1 MSPTRVSHSSRT
13 ILTSRRRAFPQL
25 RRHLAG
31 TLAVVAVLASFL
43 SISISVAVAPAA
55 LAASYRS
62 FTPAR
67 YQTNDNGAIELIGN
81 HNQTCLPNANTSG
94 IIPIATPAPVP
105 APVTCA
111 QLLASNSLGHNQT
124 FGTQTLSGPP
134 ITTVNGYIQLDA
146 DAGVLSTTAAAQTTL
161 NSSRADLNLPA
172 GSTVLFA
179 GLYWSGSAANNDPN
193 KDKVKL
199 LGPGDAA
206 YVQQTA
212 TTTDIDNPSAAGA
225 TGIYYQSFKDIT
237 SLVQTKGN
245 GSYWVGDVASTVSS
259 NTYAGWSMVVVLQN
273 SVYPVRNLSVF
284 DGFGKVSTATT
295 ADSTLDIPIGPFLTP
310 PGGTVN
316 ASVGFVAWEGD
327 ATITGDK
334 ALFKNGTAP
343 AGTPNSAFTTL
354 ADATSTANDFF
365 NSSITKNGVN
375 IASRFPNDVNNLGV
389 DIDQLAIPG
398 LLPNGAT
405 NATIRLTT
413 AGDTILPGVVTFAVD
428 LYTPSFPTI
437 TKTAVDLNGGTTVP
451 GDIVEYSITMT
462 NTGLDPA
469 INTVFTD
476 VMPVNTTYVP
486 GSLSSPSGV
495 VVGTYNAGTNTI
507 SANVGTGA
515 SSAAGGTM
523 NPNES
528 FTIKFRV
535 TVGAPAAGTVV
546 HNQAKLDYTAKTINK
561 PFSFKTNITDTPV
574 EDVANISI
582 LKGAT
587 ASPINAGD
595 PLVYTLTV
603 ANAGPNAASTTV
615 VTDKLP
621 AGVTFVS
628 ATPASANCTFTAPT
642 VSCALGTLPVGAGPV
657 ITINTTA
664 SATLA
669 SGSTLSNTAT
679 ISSATLDQSPSDNS
693 SAVSTSIVNKADV
706 QVTKTVSPTAPVPGS
721 PVTYTITV
729 TNAGPSIAR
738 TVQLSD
744 TLPTGFT
751 ATGMSPSVGTCT
763 LATKSC
769 ALGDVAVG
777 AGSAATVTVTGS
789 FVASATGSVTNS
801 ATASSATPDSAAGN
815 NTGAVISTL
824 APSADLKV
832 TKAASPTAAV
842 AGSPL
847 TYTITVENLGP
858 SVAKNVN
865 LTETLPSGFTATSL
879 SSTAGTCVLAGA
891 CALGD
896 LAVGTTTITVV
907 GTVDASYTG
916 STLVNSANAS
926 SSVTNDPS
934 TLNNS
939 ANVTTTVNKSADL
952 ELVKSSVTPSLTV
965 GQPVTYTLTVTNH
978 GPADA
983 QTVSISDPVPAG
995 VTFTTYPGCTLASN
1009 IVTCA
1014 PGTLASGASQTF
1026 TLTGSV
1032 SSAVSS
1038 IANTATVTSTTPDP
1052 GVYPN
1057 VATVTNT
1064 VASQADIKLTKT
1076 ATPNPVVA
1084 GSNVT
1089 YTLVVTNDGP
1099 SPANVVTVTDV
1110 FPADIVPTTFPAAC
1124 SFVSASNTVTCTYA
1138 TLSSGAS
1145 QAINIVAA
1153 VSPTLAAGAVGN
1165 TATAASQTPSDPT
1178 PSNNSATFVSTVTR
1192 SADLGVAKTPAT
1204 QSIIAGSNATW
1215 TVSVTNAGPSSA
1227 DGTLAVDTLPAGM
1240 MFVSAGG
1247 PGVTCTEAGG
1257 VISCP
1262 LGILAPAAP
1271 AVVVN
1276 VVAKI
1281 AASTPSGS
1289 TLTNNVSVSS
1299 ATPDP
1304 TPATASANVTTT
1316 ASADLV
1322 TAKTITPS
1330 SVQAGGTA
1338 TWNIVVTNNGP
1349 SDAQT
1354 VSLTDSIPTGFT
1366 PTGLSSTVG
1375 TCVLG
1380 TATCTVGTLAA
1391 GSSVTVQV
1399 TGTIAPSYAGTTMTN
1414 SATAS
1419 SPTLDPTMGD
1429 RTGTAVAT
1437 VTKLADLRVSKSASA
1452 DPVVAGD
1459 PITYTITL
1467 SNAGPSTATSVVLT
1481 DVIPSDV
1488 TGALTT
1494 SPGCAITAGT
1504 LTCSYASVA
1513 PGVPKVI
1520 TITGVVSPNATPGTL
1535 SNTASAS
1542 SATPEAT
1549 PADNSST
1556 VAVAVTGRADLVID
1570 KAADTTPAFVGDV
1583 FNWTIGVGNNGPSAA
1598 RNVVVTDTLPSVML
1612 ATTAVATTT
1621 AGSCSISGLAIT
1633 CALGTIAAGDVV
1645 AIKVKAK
1652 IDPAAAAG
1660 SLGNTASVTS
1670 TTPDPVTTN
1679 NASTATVPLERVA
1692 NLRLTKTATP
1702 TPVRA
1707 GNTIN
1712 WTITVVND
1720 GPSTADTTD
1729 ITDNLPAGVASAVFT
1744 PSQGTCS
1751 SGVCHLGTVQ
1761 PGATATVT
1769 VTVTVLPGFTAST
1782 LSNTASVRSVTPD
1795 STLANNDASS
1805 TTPVVQEADVAI
1817 AKSVTPTA
1825 LVAGSAAAY
1834 RLDVTNAGPST
1845 ASGTF
1850 VKDILPAGLTYGSA
1864 IPSVGGSCTYNAT
1877 SREVSCPLGLV
1888 APGATPF
1895 VTINVIV
1902 DPLQPTGSTI
1912 SNTGTVGSSTT
1923 DPSPSNNS
1931 STLSSPVTALANLS
1945 ISKSASPSPFVPGQ
1959 TGTYTITVS
1968 NGGPSA
1974 ATAVQV
1980 GDPVPAGFV
1989 VTGASSSA
1997 GTCTAGSTVSCVL
2010 GTVPPLT
2017 TVTVTVTGNVAPG
2030 QTSSLSNTATVTS
2043 ATPDPS
2049 PLDHSAT
2056 VVTPVAPSADI
2067 RIVKTVDRASVRAGE
2082 PLNYSL
2088 VVINDGPSTS
2098 AAVSVVEAPPAG
2110 ITITGITTPAGGCV
2124 PSGTG
2129 RTCQLGDVAP
2139 GSTVTISVTATVD
2152 AAQAAGALTNSAT
2165 ATSTSTPD
2173 PSSLNNTGT
2182 VPVNVSV
2189 AADVAVS
2196 KTVTPSVLVAGQPVT
2211 YTIDVTNN
2219 GPSMATG
2226 VALSDPMPTGIT
2238 ATAVTATAMTG
2249 TGCVLGGTVTCDIG
2263 TLAAGATV
2271 TVTITGSVSA
2281 AATSGTSI
2289 NTASIT
2295 TTSADPVS
2303 GNNSSSATGNLTSA
2317 ADLSLSKIGT
2327 PDPVTAGNAVS
2338 YQLSVRNAGP
2348 SNAAG
2353 AVVADT
2359 VPAGMVPTSA
2369 TWPSGSCSIVG
2380 RSVSCP
2386 IGAIANGATVVVTI
2400 AATVSSAMSAGPAA
2414 NTASVT
2420 SATPDPAPSNNS
2432 DTFVSTVN
2440 RSANL
2445 VASKSV
2451 SSPTVVAGNT
2461 LTYQI
2466 GVINNGPSTAEVA
2479 QLVDTIPAGMTI
2491 VSVVPTGGTCDT
2503 SGNTIT
2509 CDGGA
2514 LGVSSSLTAAVVVRV
2529 DAAQV
2534 AGTLTNSVTASSA
2547 TPDPTPVNT
2556 ASVPVAVTVAS
2567 DLKVTKTPSTTT
2579 LRAGDPLSFTIS
2591 VTNLGPSD
2599 AQSVVAAD
2607 TLPAGFT
2614 VTSITPSLGTC
2625 AGAVCSTATLAA
2637 GSTATIVVTGKVDS
2651 NVTASPITNAVAVTT
2666 ATADPVATNNNA
2678 NAPVTITTSA
2688 DLRLSKSASPASVVA
2703 GNTITWTINV
2713 VNDGPSD
2720 ALAATVTDM
2729 LPSGITGVVVS
2740 SSVGGCTALPCVLGT
2755 IVSGGSASVT
2765 ITATVTPGYNAATID
2780 NAASVTSTTPD
2791 SNTTNNAASVSAAVQ
2806 TKADISMVK
2815 TGPTT
2820 IVAGTGVSWALTV
2833 ANAGP
2838 SVARNVTVGDPVPE
2852 EVNGVTALPSAG
2864 TCAGQV
2870 SCSLG
2875 DLAPGASV
2883 TVTVSGTVASGA
2895 VGPLTNTATVAS
2907 PTPDPDE
2914 TDRTS
2919 TVVTAVTTSADVR
2932 VTKTVT
2938 PNPVRGGEA
2947 ATWTVSVTNLGP
2959 SDAQG
2964 VTLAEAL
2971 PTSVPVATLTPSQG
2985 SCSGV
2990 DCSFGAIAAGTTVT
3004 VNVVGVV
3011 APTTVAGAITNS
3023 ATATSPTPDPTP
3035 SNDTGSVTSNVV
3047 RAADL
3052 SIVKSATPEPVR
3064 AGELVTYTLAVTN
3077 AGPSSAESVV
3087 ASDTIPAG
3095 VSFATLPTGC
3105 SQTATTVNCNA
3116 AVVNQGETVFFNLT
3130 GIFDPTLALG
3140 STVNNSASVTAATTD
3155 PNTGNNSSTVAST
3168 VDTAADL
3175 SVVKT
3180 VSADP
3185 LVPGAAATYTVVVTN
3200 NGPSTARAT
3209 SVTDDVPT
3217 SFVATLVSTTV
3228 GTCTGLSSVS
3238 CVLGDLAAGASAAV
3252 TITGSIDPDTTSAI
3266 TNSASAASSTLDPSP
3281 SNNSSTITTPV
3292 APVADIVVTKSILT
3306 SPVVAGQPVQFLIK
3320 VKNTGPSTAAAVL
3333 VSDTIA
3339 LPLVLSSA
3347 SSTVG
3352 TCTTAVV
3359 CTLGALAPGVEA
3371 QIFITTDLPSS
3382 ASGAISNGASATTTT
3397 NQSSTTNDSDN
3408 VTAPVVRTVNLDI
3421 AKSVSPDPVPA
3432 GNTVTYTIVVH
3443 NNGPSDGVN
3452 VIASDT
3458 FITGL
3463 TPTAQDNAGCSLT
3476 GNVLSCLW
3484 PTLANGATQTV
3495 HVTTSVSSTLL
3506 ASGITNSATTRQQ
3519 ADPVASEK
3527 TATVTANVSTNA
3539 DLSLLKTVTP
3549 TTANAGDPVTYTLT
3563 VHNAGP
3569 AQALTPVV
3577 IDNLPAGIVP
3587 TAGAAFVVPSLG
3599 SCLVTGQ
3606 NVTCTMTGNAAVGSD
3621 TVITIP
3627 AVLAPT
3633 LEAGSPLNEATVSS
3647 VTTDPTT
3654 SNNTGRVPLLVTR
3667 SADLSVTK
3675 TPTAATAIAGQTVV
3689 WDIQVDNAGP
3699 SSAESVSVSD
3709 VLPVGM
3715 HFVSA
3720 TVTSSSGLIGTASCT
3735 NNNDVITCNLGTLAP
3750 AGQVNVQ
3757 LVASVDSDQPQGPVT
3772 NRATV
3777 SSSTPDPD
3785 TSNNTNGLPVTIQT
3799 AVDLGLVKT
3808 VDKATAKAG
3817 ESVVYTIT
3825 VTNYGPSDAASL
3837 SISDVLSGSLDFG
3850 TPTASVGS
3858 CTISVVALSCLAPT
3872 LANGTS
3878 LTVQIPAIIRST
3890 TAPGPLGNSASVSS
3904 LTTEM
3909 TGPVAHA
3916 NTGATSTT
3924 VSAESSLSITK
3935 TAVGGPFIAGGLAT
3949 WTLTV
3954 KNDGPSA
3961 AQNVQVTDTPP
3972 TFVTSPSASSAMASC
3987 LGLTCTLTNPL
3998 DAGDTATITV
4008 TGTIPADYLGADVTN
4023 SATVTSPTNP
4033 TTPTPATVTTPVV
4046 TSADLSVVKSSTPNS
4061 VIAGQTISWTITVS
4075 NAGPS
4080 DAQAVQVADSLP
4092 GNVTITSVVP
4102 QQGTC
4107 SGSLSCSVGLIPAGA
4122 SRIVTIT
4129 GTVDSDTS
4137 ATSVGNTA
4145 TVSSPTPD
4153 PDTGDRTGSVSTP
4166 LTFQA
4171 LLGLTK
4177 VANSATAIPGRP
4189 ISWTINVSN
4198 SGSSTARFVEI
4209 SDTLPDG
4216 LTGTAF
4222 IPSQGTCDAV
4232 GTCLLGD
4239 ITAGS
4244 TVTIEVTA
4252 VVDANVTAAMLDN
4265 SVGAQTTTPHGA
4277 DPSASSSTPV
4287 TPRADLHI
4295 TKRGAPNPVVAGE
4308 DITWTIDVR
4317 NDGPSDAA
4325 AVVVQDDLPTSL
4337 AMISQGAC
4345 TGPIA
4350 NPGVST
4356 YSCPVGVLAAGTA
4369 TSFTLVSTVPSAS
4382 LLSTATNSANVASP
4396 TVDPDTTDNATTA
4409 QVRVTTSANL
4419 SVVKTITTSP
4429 VVAGSP
4435 VSWNI
4440 AVTNGGS
4447 SVARGVQISDV
4458 LPTGI
4463 TNVIATPDQGSC
4475 VVTATLSCDLTD
4487 VAAGTTVNVA
4497 VTADVL
4503 SSYVAGTITNT
4514 ATASSSTPDPTPD
4527 NTDSVT
4533 APATTSANIS
4543 VTKVGPATIVAGED
4557 ISWTITVNNAGPSDA
4572 QNVTMDD
4579 LLPTGVRFV
4588 SASSTL
4594 GGCVGSLHCELST
4607 MPANTS
4613 ATITV
4618 NGTVDADFLGS
4629 ALGNQ
4634 ATIDSSTPDPTLID
4648 HFINRLTLVSTSA
4661 DLRVTKAATP
4671 SPATPGSPITW
4682 VVTVHN
4688 SGPSTARSLD
4698 LTDTLPAGLHAVT
4711 WSAGQGT
4718 CNGAG
4723 LCDLGDLRPGEDAVV
4738 TVAATVDAN
4747 VTAALSNTAS
4757 VVSTTPLANTTDDNI
4772 TLNTPVVPNADVSI
4786 TKTGPGGAVV
4796 PGAAVSWNIVVSN
4809 AGPSVAHSVVVTD
4822 VLPASLDLSTVTV
4835 TSPCTVTSG
4844 TMSCALGSINPNT
4857 SVTLTVSGTILA
4869 SATDPI
4875 LSNIAT
4881 VASPDDTTPG
4891 NNSSEARNPT
4901 SPDPDLVVTV
4911 TPSATTAT
4919 AGQALGFTITVANQ
4933 GISDA
4938 ANSVLTFVVP
4948 AGYTLTSVNGCIVT
4962 GGIATC
4968 NLGTMT
4974 PGQTSTFTLV
4984 GLVGAAY
4991 LGGLLDLT
4999 ARVTTTTG
5007 ETYAANNTNTG
5018 TVATTG
5024 SASLSL
5030 TKTANV
5036 ANATFGDVVTYT
5048 VALSNAGPS
5057 IAPNATIIDDL
5068 PAALDVQSA
5077 TAPGATCTTELH
5089 RVVCVSNSLAVGD
5102 SIIAT
5107 ITAKVVATGTLNN
5120 NATGSA
5126 TVSGTVNQPTANAVV
5141 TVPAAARLRIS
5152 KTVNTAKARIND
5164 LLTYTIT
5171 ITNDGP
5177 DPGLGVVVDE
5187 PMAAA
5192 LELQSATT
5200 TTGTFDTPAKKWMV
5214 GTLANG
5220 QTSTLTVLA
5229 KVLSVGPITNTV
5241 TASGTDVLASQSAVT
5256 ANATVEASLASPS
5269 KLPVSGADSLRLL
5282 LIAAVLF
5289 VLGMAMVGADRRR
5302 RRYRSTH
5309 V

>member
-1 MSPTRVSHSSRT
+1 V
-13 ILTSRRRAFPQL
+13 
-25 RRHLAG
+25 AG
-31 TLAVVAVLASFL
+31 ILAVVVVLAGFL
-43 SISISVAVAPAA
+43 SISVSVAPSAF
-55 LAASYRS
+55 AASYRS
-62 FTPAR
+62 FTPVR

-81 HNQTCLPNANTSG
+81 HNQTCLPGANTG
-94 IIPIATPAPVP
+94 GTIPPLPATTPT
-105 APVTCA
+105 TCA
-111 QLLASNSLGHNQT
+111 QLLASNSVGHNQT
-124 FGTQTLSGPP
+124 LPTQTITGPP
-134 ITTVNGYIQLDA
+134 VSTVNAYIQLDA
-146 DAGVLSTTAAAQTTL
+146 DNGVLPTTAAAQTTL

-199 LGPGDAA
+199 LGPGDTA

-212 TTTDIDNPSAAGA
+212 TVTDIDNPGAAGA

-273 SVYPVRNLSVF
+273 SIYPVRNLSVF
-284 DGFGKVSTATT
+284 DGFGKVSTAST

-343 AGTPNSAFTTL
+343 AGTPNSSFTTL

-375 IASRFPNDVNNLGV
+375 ISSRFPNDVNNLGV

-451 GDIVEYSITMT
+451 GDIVEYSVTMT

-469 INTVFTD
+469 INTQFTD
-476 VMPVNTTYVP
+476 VIPPNTTYVT

-507 SANVGTGA
+507 TANVGTGA
-515 SSAAGGTM
+515 TSTLGGTM

-535 TVGAPAAGTVV
+535 TVGSAAAGTVV
-546 HNQAKLDYTAKTINK
+546 HNQARLDYTAKTINK

-587 ASPINAGD
+587 ASPVNAGD

-603 ANAGPNAASTTV
+603 ANAGPNAASSTV

-628 ATPASANCTFTAPT
+628 ATPASANCTFAAPT
-642 VSCALGTLPVGAGPV
+642 VTCALGTLPVGAGPI
-657 ITINTTA
+657 ITISTTA
-664 SATLA
+664 DATLA

-679 ISSATLDQSPSDNS
+679 ISSATLDQSPGDNS
-693 SAVSTSIVNKADV
+693 SAVSTSIVTKADV

-721 PVTYTITV
+721 AVTYTITV
-729 TNAGPSIAR
+729 NNAGPSIAR

-744 TLPTGFT
+744 TLPAGFT
-751 ATGMSPSVGTCT
+751 ATGMSPSAGTCT

-769 ALGDVAVG
+769 ALGDIAVG
-777 AGSAATVTVTGS
+777 VGAAVAVTVTGS

-801 ATASSATPDSAAGN
+801 ATASSATPDGVPGN
-815 NTGAVISTL
+815 NTGSVSSTL
-824 APSADLKV
+824 APSADIKV
-832 TKAASPTAAV
+832 TKAASPTIAV
-842 AGSPL
+842 AGAPL

-858 SVAKNVN
+858 SVAKSVN
-865 LTETLPSGFTATSL
+865 LTETLPSGFTATSI
-879 SSTAGTCVLAGA
+879 SSTAGSCGLSGA
-891 CALGD
+891 CTLGD

-907 GTVDASYTG
+907 GTVNASYSG
-916 STLVNSANAS
+916 STLLNSVAASSTTSDPNSA
-926 SSVTNDPS
+926 
-934 TLNNS
+934 NNS
-939 ANVTTTVNKSADL
+939 ANLTTTVNQSADL
-952 ELVKSSVTPSLTV
+952 ELVKSSTVGSFTV

-978 GPADA
+978 GPSDA

-995 VTFTTYPGCTLASN
+995 VTFTTYPGCTLTTIATVLT
-1009 IVTCA
+1009 VTCA
-1014 PGTLASGASQTF
+1014 PGTLASGASQAF

-1032 SSAVSS
+1032 SSSVTS
-1038 IANTATVTSTTPDP
+1038 ITNTATVTSTTPDP

-1057 VATVTNT
+1057 AATVTNT
-1064 VASQADIKLTKT
+1064 VTTQADIKLTKT
-1076 ATPNPVVA
+1076 AAPNPVVA
-1084 GSNVT
+1084 GSTVT
-1089 YTLVVTNDGP
+1089 YQLVVTNDGP
-1099 SPANVVTVTDV
+1099 SPATVVTVSDA
-1110 FPADIVPTTFPAAC
+1110 FPAGIVPTTFPAAC
-1124 SFVSASNTVTCTYA
+1124 SFDNPSNTITCTYA
-1138 TLSSGAS
+1138 TLAAGAS
-1145 QAINIVAA
+1145 QTISIVAA
-1153 VSPTLAAGAVGN
+1153 VSPTLAAGPVGN

-1192 SADLGVAKTPAT
+1192 SADLGVTKTPAT
-1204 QSIIAGSNATW
+1204 QSIVAGNNATW

-1227 DGTLAVDTLPAGM
+1227 DGTLAMDTLPAGM
-1240 MFVSAGG
+1240 AFVSASG
-1247 PGVTCTEAGG
+1247 PGVTCTETGG

-1262 LGILAPAAP
+1262 LGTLAPGAP
-1271 AVVVN
+1271 AVVVT

-1304 TPATASANVTTT
+1304 TPATSSANVTTT

-1322 TAKTITPS
+1322 TTKTITPS

-1338 TWNIVVTNNGP
+1338 TWNVVVTNNGP

-1354 VSLTDSIPTGFT
+1354 VSVTDSIPSGFT
-1366 PTGLSSTVG
+1366 ATGLSSTVG

-1380 TATCTVGTLAA
+1380 TATCTIGTLAA
-1391 GSSVTVQV
+1391 GSSVTIQV
-1399 TGTIAPSYAGTTMTN
+1399 TGTIAASYAGTTMAN

-1429 RTGTAVAT
+1429 RIGTAVAT

-1467 SNAGPSTATSVVLT
+1467 SNAGPSTATSVVLN

-1488 TGALTT
+1488 TGAVTT

-1504 LTCSYASVA
+1504 LTCSYASLA

-1520 TITGVVSPNATPGTL
+1520 TISGLVSSNATPGTL
-1535 SNTASAS
+1535 SNTASVS
-1542 SATPEAT
+1542 SATPETT
-1549 PADNSST
+1549 PADNNST
-1556 VAVAVTGRADLVID
+1556 VAVTVTGRADLVID

-1598 RNVVVTDTLPSVML
+1598 RNVVVTDMLPSAML
-1612 ATTAVATTT
+1612 STTAVATTT
-1621 AGSCSISGLAIT
+1621 AGSCSISGATIT

-1652 IDPAAAAG
+1652 IDPSVAAG
-1660 SLGNTASVTS
+1660 TLANTASVVS
-1670 TTPDPVTTN
+1670 TTPHPTTSN

-1729 ITDNLPAGVASAVFT
+1729 VTDNVPAGVAGAVFS

-1769 VTVTVLPGFTAST
+1769 VVASVLPGFTAST
-1782 LSNTASVRSVTPD
+1782 LSNTASVRSATPD
-1795 STLANNDASS
+1795 STLANNDATSS
-1805 TTPVVQEADVAI
+1805 TPVVQEADLAV

-1825 LVAGSAAAY
+1825 LIAGSAATY

-1845 ASGTF
+1845 ASSA
-1850 VKDILPAGLTYGSA
+1850 VAKDVLPAGLSYGSA
-1864 IPSVGGSCTYNAT
+1864 IPSVGGPCTYDTT
-1877 SREVSCPLGLV
+1877 SREISCPLGSV

-1902 DPLQPTGSTI
+1902 DPLQTTGSAI
-1912 SNTGTVGSSTT
+1912 SNTGTVGSTTT

-1931 STLSSPVTALANLS
+1931 STLSSPVTASANLS
-1945 ISKSASPSPFVPGQ
+1945 ISKSASPSPFIPGQ

-1968 NGGPSA
+1968 NTGPSA

-1980 GDPVPAGFV
+1980 GDPVPAGFI
-1989 VTGASSSA
+1989 VTGASSTA
-1997 GTCTAGSTVSCVL
+1997 GTCTAGTTVSCVL

-2017 TVTVTVTGNVAPG
+2017 TVTVTVTGNIAPG
-2030 QTSSLSNTATVTS
+2030 QTSSLSNTASVTS

-2049 PLDHSAT
+2049 PLDHSST

-2067 RIVKTVDRASVRAGE
+2067 RIVKTVDRSSVRAGE
-2082 PLNYSL
+2082 PLTYSL
-2088 VVINDGPSTS
+2088 VVTNDGPST
-2098 AAVSVVEAPPAG
+2098 AVAVSVVEAPPAG
-2110 ITITGITTPAGGCV
+2110 ITITGVTTPVGSCL

-2139 GSTVTISVTATVD
+2139 GASVTITVTATVD
-2152 AAQAAGALTNSAT
+2152 AAQAAGTLTNSAS
-2165 ATSTSTPD
+2165 ATSPSTPD
-2173 PSSLNNTGT
+2173 PATSNNTAT
-2182 VPVNVSV
+2182 VPVIVSV

-2211 YTIDVTNN
+2211 YTIDVSNN
-2219 GPSMATG
+2219 GPSTATG
-2226 VALSDPMPTGIT
+2226 VVLSDPMPTGIT

-2249 TGCVLGGTVTCDIG
+2249 TGCLLGGTVTCDIG
-2263 TLAAGATV
+2263 TLAPGGTV

-2281 AATSGTSI
+2281 AATAGTSI
-2289 NTASIT
+2289 NTASVNA
-2295 TTSADPVS
+2295 TSADPVA

-2317 ADLSLSKIGT
+2317 ADLSLTKTGT
-2327 PDPVTAGNAVS
+2327 PDPVIAGNAVS
-2338 YQLSVRNAGP
+2338 YQLSVHNAGP
-2348 SNAAG
+2348 SNATG
-2353 AVVADT
+2353 AVVTDT

-2369 TWPSGSCSIVG
+2369 TWPSGTCSIVG

-2386 IGAIANGATVVVTI
+2386 VGAVANGATVVVTI
-2400 AATVSSAMSAGPAA
+2400 NATVSSAMPAGPAS

-2420 SATPDPAPSNNS
+2420 SSTPDSAPSNSS

-2461 LTYQI
+2461 VTYQI
-2466 GVINNGPSTAEVA
+2466 GVVNTGPSTAEVA

-2491 VSVVPTGGTCDT
+2491 VSVTPTGGTCDT

-2509 CDGGA
+2509 CDAGT
-2514 LGVSSSLTAAVVVRV
+2514 LGVLSSLAAVVVVRV
-2529 DAAQV
+2529 DAAQA
-2534 AGTLTNSVTASSA
+2534 AGTLTNTVTASSA

-2567 DLKVTKTPSTTT
+2567 DLKVTKTPSTAT

-2591 VTNLGPSD
+2591 VMNLGPSD
-2599 AQSVVAAD
+2599 AQSVVATD

-2614 VTSITPSLGTC
+2614 VTSITSSLGSCTD
-2625 AGAVCSTATLAA
+2625 AVCSIATLAA
-2637 GSTATIVVTGKVDS
+2637 GSTATIVVTGNVDS
-2651 NVTASPITNAVAVTT
+2651 SVTASPMTNTVAVTT
-2666 ATADPVATNNNA
+2666 ATTDPVTTNNTA
-2678 NAPVTITTSA
+2678 GAPVVVTTAA

-2703 GNTITWTINV
+2703 GQTITWTINV

-2720 ALAATVTDM
+2720 ALAATVTDV
-2729 LPSGITGVVVS
+2729 LPSGIADAVIS
-2740 SSVGGCTALPCVLGT
+2740 SSVGGCTALPCSLGT
-2755 IVSGGSASVT
+2755 IVSGGTASIT
-2765 ITATVTPGYNAATID
+2765 ITATVSADYAATTLD

-2791 SNTTNNAASVSAAVQ
+2791 SNTTNNAASVSTAVV

-2815 TGPTT
+2815 TGPAT
-2820 IVAGTGVSWALTV
+2820 IVAGTAVSWTLTV
-2833 ANAGP
+2833 SNAGP

-2852 EVNGVTALPSAG
+2852 EVNGVTALTTAG

-2875 DLAPGASV
+2875 DLAPGTSV
-2883 TVTVSGTVASGA
+2883 TITVSGTVASGA

-2919 TVVTAVTTSADVR
+2919 TVTTSVTASADVR

-2938 PNPVRGGEA
+2938 PNPVRAGEA
-2947 ATWTVSVTNLGP
+2947 ATWTVSVSNLGP

-2964 VTLAEAL
+2964 VTLAETL
-2971 PTSVPVATLTPSQG
+2971 PTSVPSATLTPSQG
-2985 SCSGV
+2985 SCSGLS
-2990 DCSFGAIAAGTTVT
+2990 CSFGAIAAGTTVT
-3004 VNVVGVV
+3004 VNVVGV
-3011 APTTVAGAITNS
+3011 ADATTAAGPITNS
-3023 ATATSPTPDPTP
+3023 ATASSSTPDPTP

-3064 AGELVTYTLAVTN
+3064 AGEPVTYTFAVTN

-3087 ASDTIPAG
+3087 ASDPIPSG
-3095 VSFATLPTGC
+3095 VSFATLPAGC
-3105 SQTATTVNCNA
+3105 TQVATTVSCTA
-3116 AVVNQGETVFFNLT
+3116 TVVNVGETVFFNLIGT
-3130 GIFDPTLALG
+3130 FDPTLALG
-3140 STVNNSASVTAATTD
+3140 STVNNSATVTSATPD

-3180 VSADP
+3180 VSPDP
-3185 LVPGAAATYTVVVTN
+3185 LVPGVAATYTIVVTN
-3200 NGPSTARAT
+3200 NGPSTARAA
-3209 SVTDDVPT
+3209 SVTDDVPA
-3217 SFVATLVSTTV
+3217 SFNTTLVSTTV
-3228 GTCTGLSSVS
+3228 GTCIGLTSVS
-3238 CVLGDLAAGASAAV
+3238 CSLGDLAAGASATV
-3252 TITGSIDPDTTSAI
+3252 TINGTVDPDTTSAM

-3281 SNNSSTITTPV
+3281 SNNSSAITTPV
-3292 APVADIVVTKSILT
+3292 APLADIVVTKDILT
-3306 SPVVAGQPVQFLIK
+3306 SPVVAGQPVQFRIR
-3320 VKNTGPSTAAAVL
+3320 VKNNGVSTAAAVQ
-3333 VSDTIA
+3333 VSDTTTT
-3339 LPLVLSSA
+3339 PLVLSA
-3347 SSTVG
+3347 VSSTVG
-3352 TCTTAVV
+3352 SCTGTVAVTCV
-3359 CTLGALAPGVEA
+3359 LGALAPGVEA
-3371 QIFITTDLPSS
+3371 QIFVTTDLPSS
-3382 ASGAISNGASATTTT
+3382 ASGTISNGASATTTT
-3397 NQSSTTNDSDN
+3397 SQSSTTNDSDS
-3408 VTAPVVRTVNLDI
+3408 VTAPVVRQVNLDI
-3421 AKSVSPDPVPA
+3421 AKSVSPDPVPV

-3443 NNGPSDGVN
+3443 NNGPSDGLN

-3463 TPTAQDNAGCSLT
+3463 TPTAQDNGGCSLT
-3476 GNVLSCLW
+3476 ATAPYALTCLW
-3484 PTLANGATQTV
+3484 PTLANGGTQTI
-3495 HVTTSVSSTLL
+3495 HVTTDVSPTLL
-3506 ASGITNSATTRQQ
+3506 ASGITNSASTRQQ
-3519 ADPVASEK
+3519 ADPVSSEK
-3527 TATVTANVSTNA
+3527 TATVTANVLTNA
-3539 DLSLLKTVTP
+3539 DLSLIKTVSP
-3549 TTANAGDPVTYTLT
+3549 ATAHAGDPVAYTLT

-3569 AQALTPVV
+3569 AQAITPVV
-3577 IDNLPAGIVP
+3577 IDDLPAGIVP
-3587 TAGAAFVVPSLG
+3587 TSGAAFVVPSLG
-3599 SCLVTGQ
+3599 SCVVSGQ

-3627 AVLAPT
+3627 AVVSPT
-3633 LEAGSPLNEATVSS
+3633 LAAGSIPNEATVSS
-3647 VTTDPTT
+3647 ITTDPTT
-3654 SNNTGRVPLLVTR
+3654 SNNTGRAPLLVTR
-3667 SADLSVTK
+3667 SADLKVTK
-3675 TPTAATAIAGQTVV
+3675 TPTPATAVAGQNAA
-3689 WDIQVDNAGP
+3689 WDIQVDNLGP
-3699 SSAESVSVSD
+3699 SSAEAVSIND
-3709 VLPVGM
+3709 ALPVGM

-3720 TVTSSSGLIGTASCT
+3720 AVTFSSGLTGTLSCA
-3735 NNNDVITCNLGTLAP
+3735 NNNDFVTCNLGTLAP
-3750 AGQVNVQ
+3750 TGQVIVH
-3757 LVASVDSDQPQGPVT
+3757 LVASVDSDQQGPVT
-3772 NRATV
+3772 NSATV
-3777 SSSTPDPD
+3777 SSSTPDPV
-3785 TSNNTNGLPVTIQT
+3785 SNNNTNGVPVAIQT
-3799 AVDLGLVKT
+3799 AADLGLVKT

-3817 ESVVYTIT
+3817 ESVVYTLT
-3825 VTNYGPSDAASL
+3825 LTNYGPSDAASL
-3837 SISDVLSGSLDFG
+3837 AISDVLSGSLDFG

-3858 CTISVVALSCLAPT
+3858 CAISVVALSCSVPT
-3872 LANGTS
+3872 LANGGS
-3878 LTVQIPAIIRST
+3878 MTVQIPATIRST

-3904 LTTEM
+3904 ATTEV
-3909 TGPVAHA
+3909 TGPGAHA

-3935 TAVGGPFIAGGLAT
+3935 AAVGGPFVAGGLAT
-3949 WTLTV
+3949 WTVTV

-3972 TFVTSPSASSAMASC
+3972 AFVTSPSAISTMATC
-3987 LGLTCTLTNPL
+3987 VGLTCTLTSPL

-4008 TGTIPADYLGADVTN
+4008 SGTIPADYLGTDITN

-4033 TTPTPATVTTPVV
+4033 TTPPPATVTTPVV
-4046 TSADLSVVKSSTPNS
+4046 TSADLSIVKSSTPNS

-4092 GNVTITSVVP
+4092 GNVSITNVTT

-4107 SGSLSCSVGLIPAGA
+4107 SGSLSCDIGLIPAGT
-4122 SRIVTIT
+4122 SRTVTIT

-4153 PDTGDRTGSVSTP
+4153 PDTGDHTGSVSTP
-4166 LTFQA
+4166 LTTLA

-4177 VANSATAIPGRP
+4177 VANSPTIVPGQS

-4198 SGSSTARFVEI
+4198 TGPSTARFVELG
-4209 SDTLPDG
+4209 DTLPNG

-4222 IPSQGTCDAV
+4222 VPSQGTCDAG

-4239 ITAGS
+4239 ITVGS
-4244 TVTIEVTA
+4244 TVTIEVSA
-4252 VVDANVTAAMLDN
+4252 VVKANVTAARLDN
-4265 SVGAQTTTPHGA
+4265 SVGAQSTTPHGL
-4277 DPSASSSTPV
+4277 DPSATASTPV

-4337 AMISQGAC
+4337 VMTSQDSC
-4345 TGPIA
+4345 TGPTS

-4356 YSCPVGVLAAGTA
+4356 YSCPVGVLAAGAA
-4369 TSFTLVSTVPSAS
+4369 TSFTLVSRVPSAS
-4382 LLSTATNSANVASP
+4382 LLSAATNSANVATS
-4396 TVDPDTTDNATTA
+4396 TADPDMTDNATSA

-4419 SVVKTITTSP
+4419 SVVKTISTVP
-4429 VVAGSP
+4429 VIAGSP

-4458 LPTGI
+4458 LPAGI
-4463 TNVIATPDQGSC
+4463 TNVVAAPDQGTC
-4475 VVTATLSCDLTD
+4475 TVTATLSCDMTD
-4487 VAAGTTVNVA
+4487 VAAGTTVNVV

-4514 ATASSSTPDPTPD
+4514 ATASSTTPDPTPD

-4533 APATTSANIS
+4533 APATMSANIS
-4543 VTKVGPATIVAGED
+4543 VAKAGPATIVAGND
-4557 ISWTITVNNAGPSDA
+4557 INWTITVNNAGPSDA

-4579 LLPTGVRFV
+4579 VLPAGVRFV

-4607 MPANTS
+4607 LAANTS
-4613 ATITV
+4613 AIITV
-4618 NGTVDADFLGS
+4618 NGTVGANFLGS
-4629 ALGNQ
+4629 SISNQ
-4634 ATIDSSTPDPTLID
+4634 ATISSSTPDPSSAD
-4648 HFINRLTLVSTSA
+4648 HVASRLTTVSTSA

-4688 SGPSTARSLD
+4688 NGPSTARAVD
-4698 LTDTLPAGLHAVT
+4698 LTDTLPVGLHAVT

-4723 LCDLGDLRPGEDAVV
+4723 LCNLGDLRPGEDAVV

-4747 VTAALSNTAS
+4747 VTTTLSNTAS
-4757 VVSTTPLANTTDDNI
+4757 VASTTPLTNTTDDSI
-4772 TLNTPVVPNADVSI
+4772 TLNTPVASNADVSV
-4786 TKTGPGGAVV
+4786 TKTGPGGAVI

-4822 VLPASLDLSTVTV
+4822 ILPASLNLASVTL
-4835 TSPCTVTSG
+4835 TAPCTVTSG
-4844 TMSCALGSINPNT
+4844 TMSCALGSMNPNT

-4881 VASPDDTTPG
+4881 VSSPDDSTPG

-4911 TPSATTAT
+4911 TPSATSAI
-4919 AGQALGFTITVANQ
+4919 AGQALGFTITVKNQ

-4948 AGYTLTSVNGCIVT
+4948 AGYTLASVNGCVVA

-4968 NLGTMT
+4968 NLGTLT

-4991 LGGLLDLT
+4991 LGGSLDLT
-4999 ARVTTTTG
+4999 ARATTTTG
-5007 ETYAANNTNTG
+5007 ETYTTNNAATG
-5018 TVATTG
+5018 TVATSG

-5036 ANATFGDVVTYT
+5036 TNATFGDIVTYT
-5048 VALSNAGPS
+5048 IALSNAGPS
-5057 IAPNATIIDDL
+5057 VAPNATIIDDL
-5068 PAALDVQSA
+5068 PAALDVQAA

-5102 SIIAT
+5102 AVIAT
-5107 ITAKVVATGTLNN
+5107 ITAKVVATGTLTN

-5141 TVPAAARLRIS
+5141 TVPAAARLRVT

-5164 LLTYTIT
+5164 VVTYTIT
-5171 ITNDGP
+5171 VSNDGP
-5177 DPGLGVVVDE
+5177 DAAIGVVVDE

-5192 LELQSATT
+5192 LELQSAATD
-5200 TTGTFDTPAKKWMV
+5200 TGTFDTPAKKWMV

-5229 KVLSVGPITNTV
+5229 KIASVGPITNTV
-5241 TASGTDVLASQSAVT
+5241 TATGADILGAQSTVT
-5256 ANATVEASLASPS
+5256 ANATVEAGLATPS
-5269 KLPVSGADSLRLL
+5269 KLPVSGADSMRLL
-5282 LIAAVLF
+5282 LIAAVVF
-5289 VLGMAMVGADRRR
+5289 VLGLVMVGADRRR